1 MFRAARWVIIA
12 LMSTVIIVLV
22 LVVAVLAVAGIMLGR
37 VSHEVKSARDTEYV
51 ELDGRWIRYTVI
63 GGGPPVLLVHG
74 WLASSRIWEQ
84 LARRLAQRF
93 TVYSLDLTGF
103 GESDK
108 PTDGYGTRNGSR
120 LLYAFCAHFGLTRA
134 TVVGHD
140 FSGSMAVKL
149 AADHPDIVGRLVLV
163 ATPADDEQ
171 IDLPTPL
178 WLTTLPV
185 VGPIF
190 FSLGR
195 ALKPLRKLWVKPF
208 VFDPDDLPEELIED
222 AGKPTPASAGKTY
235 SITRHEISGGR
246 VARQARIIK
255 VPVLLVA
262 GEDDQ
267 IIDPR
272 AVGDWGRHAEQA
284 EIFLMDRCGHL
295 PMVES
300 PAEFGA
306 RILAFLTGDSRYLEY
321 VKEVSPPAVQK
332 PVPDEGDLE
341 DREERA
347 EPEKREEEPPPQ
359 EPAAANDGK
368 SVTALGTETGASLG
382 DISWDFTPKKTL
394 APRNE
399 RTPTPRSRGA
409 DGPQEEDAEAR
420 RKPPRTTPIPPTS
433 TAPPA
438 LRSPKRGTPEARN
451 NEKKDAKE
459 VSPEL
464 SDQEPGGSRRRSAK
478 REPGSGRVP
487 DFPGDLFQWSKAP
500 EDYNPERPRRRG
512 SGSRRKD
519 EE

>member
-12 LMSTVIIVLV
+12 LVSTVIVVLV
-22 LVVAVLAVAGIMLGR
+22 LLVAVVAVAGIMLGR
-37 VSHEVKSARDTEYV
+37 ISHEVESARDTEYV
-51 ELDGRWIRYTVI
+51 ELDGCWIRYTVI

-108 PTDGYGTRNGSR
+108 PTEGYGTRNGSR

-163 ATPADDEQ
+163 ATPADEEQ
-171 IDLPTPL
+171 IDLPTLL
-178 WLTTLPV
+178 WITTLPV

-195 ALKPLRKLWVKPF
+195 VLKPLRKLWVKPF
-208 VFDPDDLPEELIED
+208 VFDPKDLPGELIED

-246 VARQARIIK
+246 IARQARIIK

-262 GEDDQ
+262 GEEDQ

-272 AVGDWGRHAEQA
+272 AVSDWGRHAEHA

-300 PAEFGA
+300 PAEFSA

-321 VKEVSPPAVQK
+321 VKGVPPPAVQE
-332 PVPDEGDLE
+332 PVPDENDLE
-341 DREERA
+341 D
-347 EPEKREEEPPPQ
+347 REEEPPPQ
-359 EPAAANDGK
+359 KPAAANDGK
-368 SVTALGTETGASLG
+368 SAAASGTQTGAGLG
-382 DISWDFTPKKTL
+382 DISWDFAPKKTP
-394 APRNE
+394 AARNE
-399 RTPTPRSRGA
+399 RTPTPRPRGA

-420 RKPPRTTPIPPTS
+420 RAPPRTTPIPPTS
-433 TAPPA
+433 SAPTTP
-438 LRSPKRGTPEARN
+438 RSSKRGTPETQ
-451 NEKKDAKE
+451 NEEEKDIEE

-464 SDQEPGGSRRRSAK
+464 SEQKPGGSRRRSSE

-512 SGSRRKD
+512 SGRRKKD